1 MFYVKFQTKT
11 NGEESSSLVRIGE
24 ESSIFEEFS
33 LRLLKENSSCFT
45 PTEIMEMMK
54 PMLETLIKKS
64 NMTIDDSKVSER
76 RIDLEKKRGD
86 VMCKEVCGSVRN
98 RKIPRFETML
108 RRMKFV

>member
-1 MFYVKFQTKT
+1 MR
-11 NGEESSSLVRIGE
+11 NGE

-33 LRLLKENSSCFT
+33 LRLLKCFT
-45 PTEIMEMMK
+45 PAEIMEMKK
-54 PMLETLIKKS
+54 PGMCETLMKKS
-64 NMTIDDSKVSER
+64 NMSIDDSKVSER

-108 RRMKFV
+108 RRMNFG